1 MGYSR
6 KRLKQGEG
14 GGQVEDIEFSAIIA
28 CQVPA
33 SYQPVATNKPLL
45 ALFSL
50 FTNATTQLAQLQ
62 IAIVFSDIYL
72 FIYYLFTYLSIY
84 LCIYS
89 FIYLL
94 FIYLFIY
101 LFTSC
106 HDLVILFGYYLNKLP
121 YYEIF

>member
-1 MGYSR
+1 MFQTKLIWPKYKKEIS
-6 KRLKQGEG
+6 ETE
-14 GGQVEDIEFSAIIA
+14 QVEDIEFSVIIA

-62 IAIVFSDIYL
+62 LAIAYSDIYL
-72 FIYYLFTYLSIY
+72 FIYYLLTYVSIY
-84 LCIYS
+84 LCICS

-94 FIYLFIY
+94 FIYSFIY
-101 LFTSC
+101 IISWPC
-106 HDLVILFGYYLNKLP
+106 HIVWILS
-121 YYEIF
+121 

>member
-1 MGYSR
+1 MRYSR
-6 KRLKQGEG
+6 KKLKHG
-14 GGQVEDIEFSAIIA
+14 GGLGQVAAIIA

-33 SYQPVATNKPLL
+33 TSYQPVATNKPLL

-62 IAIVFSDIYL
+62 LAIAYSDIYL
-72 FIYYLFTYLSIY
+72 FICYLFTYLSIY